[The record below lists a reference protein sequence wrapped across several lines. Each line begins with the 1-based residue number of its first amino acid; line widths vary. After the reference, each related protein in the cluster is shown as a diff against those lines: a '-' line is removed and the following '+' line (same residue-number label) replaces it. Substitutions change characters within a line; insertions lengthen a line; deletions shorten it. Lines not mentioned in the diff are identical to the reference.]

1 MAKIKRLSRA
11 GKRDASSP
19 PIWFATI
26 FPGVP
31 SNPMAARGYAIQRD
45 LVKLVSKIENELHIP
60 VWLLV
65 QDRSEETEAPLRDS
79 FNLIG
84 ELIRGAFFQARHNDL
99 QKGQRIA
106 LLVDSNGGMARPA
119 YELAMLLRR
128 HCGGYTAIIPRHAKS
143 AATILALGADA
154 IMLNDHAELGPL
166 DVQIWDPDREERMS
180 GLDEVQALERLQAFA
195 MDATDRMMLMLI
207 RRTGKKARTLIPFVT
222 EFVTKL
228 TKPMFQGID
237 VVRYTQMSRALKV
250 GEEYGKRLL
259 HRVYGDKADEIARK
273 LVEEYPEHGFPIYPD
288 DACRLGLKLTP
299 IPTSIRGVME
309 KVTQCLS
316 NLNVVGKIVQGGAK

>member
-1 MAKIKRLSRA
+1 
-11 GKRDASSP
+11 
-19 PIWFATI
+19 
-26 FPGVP
+26 
-31 SNPMAARGYAIQRD
+31 
-45 LVKLVSKIENELHIP
+45 
-60 VWLLV
+60 
-65 QDRSEETEAPLRDS
+65 
-79 FNLIG
+79 
-84 ELIRGAFFQARHNDL
+84 
-99 QKGQRIA
+99 
-106 LLVDSNGGMARPA
+106 
-119 YELAMLLRR
+119 
-128 HCGGYTAIIPRHAKS
+128 
-143 AATILALGADA
+143 
-154 IMLNDHAELGPL
+154 
-166 DVQIWDPDREERMS
+166 MS